1 MFLKSLTL
9 KGFKSFADTTT
20 LEFEPGVTVV
30 VGPNGSGK
38 SNIVDAV
45 AWVLGAQG
53 PRTVRSSKMEDV
65 IFAGT
70 PKRPALGRAEVSL
83 TIDNQAGL
91 LPIEFSEVTLTR
103 TLFRSGDSEYAING
117 VSCRLLDIQELLSD
131 TGVGRQQHVI
141 VSQGQLDA
149 VLNARPEDR
158 RLIIEEAAGIL
169 KYRRRKEKAER
180 RLESTESSLL
190 RLQDLL
196 REVRRQLRPLE
207 RQAEAARRHDDLV
220 AELRAIRR
228 YLAGRELA
236 ALEARLGSNSG
247 VRADLTRA
255 EEQQRVSLSHLDQRI
270 VDAEGELA
278 QVQHRAEQADLVNA
292 LSRAERLGATAR
304 GLGALIAERQRSA
317 ERDRLAIVDQDVVA
331 SLEAEAAR
339 VSEALVAT
347 EEQGRLLLPEL
358 DELAEAEAVLDAEA
372 KKLENDPGV
381 GTGAGANGQLI
392 TGSRGTDHPH
402 GPAGPATPAE
412 PARPADPAEPDEPG
426 DAASVAET
434 RAELM
439 AARTGADA
447 ARAELG
453 RLDGRF
459 TALAARL
466 ARLDQEA
473 TGLLAAAAES
483 EAAEAALSGGVEQ
496 SSQRRRDAEIA
507 LAAAEAAKVELD
519 AEHHR
524 WSARAE
530 ALALAL
536 DEARARAGAERL
548 AGVDGVVGTLL
559 EVVEVDQG
567 WGLAFEAAAAEAVS
581 AIVVDGIGAARRSL
595 EHLRGQN
602 AAGAVVPLGPAGGT
616 PGPIAPD
623 LLASLRHPAIP
634 VRSYVRARSSP
645 GGVWSDGQRAA
656 VEHLLDRLLA
666 HAVVVEG
673 GWVEALDV
681 VLAAPD
687 LVVVTRDGDRFASSG
702 WRTGTA
708 AGGATGAALEEARG
722 LATQAADAA
731 ARQTEAVV
739 AGRRE
744 VDHVREEEA
753 ELTRRRHANS
763 VRRAAVVERTGRVE
777 AERRELMGDHAVLVA
792 QRGEVVARLTADT
805 DRIGRLEQLLPAL
818 EQVAAVAADQAQ
830 AARARQVRLAERVK
844 AVAALRRHVEV
855 KVASLEQRRAM
866 LADRLA
872 ELESYLRRHADER
885 ARVALRRERLSH
897 VAAATERLAALVA
910 TRGAQLDVLIGELR
924 AARQAEADAIRA
936 VTSLLGQQR
945 GERSAA
951 ERTLSELREKLARVQ
966 LDEAETRIRFEALV
980 GTIRRDLECEPDS
993 TRDARCPE
1001 LPAGTGPT
1009 TRARDLERELRLMG
1023 PINPL
1028 ALEEYTALQ
1037 ERHGFL
1043 EGQLDDV
1050 RSARRELGKVIRAV
1064 DAEIVEVFRAAYAD
1078 VAENFEKLFTTLF
1091 PGGFGRLRLTDPD
1104 HLLDTGI
1111 EVEARPSGKNIRR
1124 LSLLSGGERSLTAL
1138 ALLFAVFRSRPSP
1151 FYLMD
1156 EVEAALDDVNLHR
1169 FLDLLRE
1176 FRSEAQL
1183 LVVSHQKRTME
1194 AADWLYGVTMQSGG
1208 SSKVVSERIG
1218 AGA

>member
-1 MFLKSLTL
+1 M
-9 KGFKSFADTTT
+9 
-20 LEFEPGVTVV
+20 
-30 VGPNGSGK
+30 
-38 SNIVDAV
+38 
-45 AWVLGAQG
+45 
-53 PRTVRSSKMEDV
+53 
-65 IFAGT
+65 
-70 PKRPALGRAEVSL
+70 
-83 TIDNQAGL
+83 
-91 LPIEFSEVTLTR
+91 
-103 TLFRSGDSEYAING
+103 
-117 VSCRLLDIQELLSD
+117 
-131 TGVGRQQHVI
+131 
-141 VSQGQLDA
+141 
-149 VLNARPEDR
+149 
-158 RLIIEEAAGIL
+158 
-169 KYRRRKEKAER
+169 
-180 RLESTESSLL
+180 
-190 RLQDLL
+190 
-196 REVRRQLRPLE
+196 
-207 RQAEAARRHDDLV
+207 
-220 AELRAIRR
+220 
-228 YLAGRELA
+228 
-236 ALEARLGSNSG
+236 
-247 VRADLTRA
+247 
-255 EEQQRVSLSHLDQRI
+255 
-270 VDAEGELA
+270 
-278 QVQHRAEQADLVNA
+278 
-292 LSRAERLGATAR
+292 
-304 GLGALIAERQRSA
+304 
-317 ERDRLAIVDQDVVA
+317 
-331 SLEAEAAR
+331 
-339 VSEALVAT
+339 
-347 EEQGRLLLPEL
+347 
-358 DELAEAEAVLDAEA
+358 
-372 KKLENDPGV
+372 
-381 GTGAGANGQLI
+381 
-392 TGSRGTDHPH
+392 
-402 GPAGPATPAE
+402 
-412 PARPADPAEPDEPG
+412 
-426 DAASVAET
+426 
-434 RAELM
+434 
-439 AARTGADA
+439 
-447 ARAELG
+447 
-453 RLDGRF
+453 
-459 TALAARL
+459 
-466 ARLDQEA
+466 
-473 TGLLAAAAES
+473 
-483 EAAEAALSGGVEQ
+483 
-496 SSQRRRDAEIA
+496 
-507 LAAAEAAKVELD
+507 
-519 AEHHR
+519 
-524 WSARAE
+524 
-530 ALALAL
+530 
-536 DEARARAGAERL
+536 
-548 AGVDGVVGTLL
+548 
-559 EVVEVDQG
+559 
-567 WGLAFEAAAAEAVS
+567 
-581 AIVVDGIGAARRSL
+581 
-595 EHLRGQN
+595 
-602 AAGAVVPLGPAGGT
+602 
-616 PGPIAPD
+616 APD

-634 VRSYVRARSSP
+634 VRSYVRARSGP
-645 GGVWSDGQRAA
+645 GGAQSDGQRAA

-722 LATQAADAA
+722 LATKAADAA
-731 ARQTEAVV
+731 ERQTEAVV
-739 AGRRE
+739 ASRRE
-744 VDHVREEEA
+744 VDHVREDAA

-777 AERRELMGDHAVLVA
+777 AERRELMGDHGVLVA
-792 QRGEVVARLTADT
+792 QRAEVVARLTAGT
-805 DRIGRLEQLLPAL
+805 DRIGRLERLLPAL

-830 AARARQVRLAERVK
+830 ASRARQVRLAERIK
-844 AVAALRRHVEV
+844 AVAALRRNVEV

-885 ARVALRRERLSH
+885 AQVAARRERLSH

-924 AARQAEADAIRA
+924 AARQAESDAIRA

-980 GTIRRDLECEPDS
+980 ETIRRDLECEPDS
-993 TRDARCPE
+993 TRDAPCPR

-1009 TRARDLERELRLMG
+1009 TRSRDLERELRMMG

-1194 AADWLYGVTMQSGG
+1194 AADWLYGVTMQAGG